1 MISKQQIRK
10 TILEI
15 AGDPSVGAIY
25 THSEKWADAIWKLY
39 NPDLDPIAPEV
50 EQVAEESITA
60 KRETRITKPTEK
72 R

>member
-1 MISKQQIRK
+1 MITKAQIRK
-10 TILEI
+10 TILDI
-15 AGDPSVGAIY
+15 AGDPSVGSIY
-25 THSEKWADAIWKLY
+25 TYSDKWADAIWKLY
-39 NPDLDPIAPEV
+39 NPDLDPVAPEV

>member
-1 MISKQQIRK
+1 MITKAQIRK
-10 TILEI
+10 TILDI

-25 THSEKWADAIWKLY
+25 TYSDKWADAIWKLY
-39 NPDLDPIAPEV
+39 NPELDPVAPEV